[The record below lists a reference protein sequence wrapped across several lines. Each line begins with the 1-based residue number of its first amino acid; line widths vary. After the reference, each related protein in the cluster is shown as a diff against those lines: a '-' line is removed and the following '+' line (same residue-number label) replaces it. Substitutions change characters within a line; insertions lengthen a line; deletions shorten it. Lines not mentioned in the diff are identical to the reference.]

1 MSPHVEAQSHKT
13 IPTNTTGVEPFGT
26 RFLTPNDLKNI
37 STWKNDIYDK
47 SLSTRIISPIGDF
60 LAKYIPAT
68 LAPNVLTLASLV
80 CALQA
85 YYYTFMY
92 RKTHPYFAS
101 ATAIVM
107 FTLYQL
113 FDCVDGKHAKNIRNE
128 SPLGYLF
135 NQACDNVAVIFII
148 ITMAMLMGFDPDID
162 SDARCVWYA
171 VQTGQLV
178 FLWSQLSAFKKGFI
192 TYGLFTGP
200 GEALFV
206 FQMAIVVK
214 MLTGFDY
221 FRGPI
226 SRILAMLPDTL
237 SGDPVSQVHTVYY
250 AFLIALIIR
259 VVVIKENPATRNIL
273 LFCLLYRTVPSLL
286 FVLGITNSTSLESI
300 ICDGLFMSIVT
311 ADLVVA
317 RMAHRDVHGWLVFMA
332 MVSLLDKLAIIAC
345 AVFYY
350 CSIFYDICSY
360 MNLPM
365 FTPVKNVY
373 IDGVFDL
380 CHLGHKN
387 HIARAL
393 NYGNRLFVGVMS
405 DEDVRKYK
413 RDPIM
418 TLEERVAEVQSL
430 RCVYKVIPNAPCFGM
445 DKEFIR
451 KWNIHVV
458 LASPEYDK
466 PDDNYYRVPRE
477 MGILQIMP
485 RTEGVSTSDIIK
497 RIKNRTDLD

>member
-1 MSPHVEAQSHKT
+1 MSPPHVETQSHKT
-13 IPTNTTGVEPFGT
+13 IP
-26 RFLTPNDLKNI
+26 NI
-37 STWKNDIYDK
+37 FDK
-47 SLSTRIISPIGDF
+47 SVSTRIISPIGD
-60 LAKYIPAT
+60 L
-68 LAPNVLTLASLV
+68 
-80 CALQA
+80 
-85 YYYTFMY
+85 Y

-148 ITMAMLMGFDPDID
+148 ITMAMLMGFDPDIE
-162 SDARCVWYA
+162 SDARCIWYS

-214 MLTGFDY
+214 VLTGFDY
-221 FRGPI
+221 FWGPI
-226 SRILAMLPDTL
+226 SRVLAMLPDAL

-259 VVVIKENPATRNIL
+259 VAVIKETPATRNIL
-273 LFCLLYRTVPSLL
+273 LFCLLYRTVP
-286 FVLGITNSTSLESI
+286 
-300 ICDGLFMSIVT
+300 M
-311 ADLVVA
+311 VA

-466 PDDNYYRVPRE
+466 PDDNYYKVPRE

>member
-162 SDARCVWYA
+162 SDARCIWYA
-171 VQTGQLV
+171 
-178 FLWSQLSAFKKGFI
+178 LSAFKKGFI

-221 FRGPI
+221 FWGPI
-226 SRILAMLPDTL
+226 SRILAILPDAL

-300 ICDGLFMSIVT
+300 IC
-311 ADLVVA
+311 
-317 RMAHRDVHGWLVFMA
+317 
-332 MVSLLDKLAIIAC
+332 
-345 AVFYY
+345 
-350 CSIFYDICSY
+350 
-360 MNLPM
+360 
-365 FTPVKNVY
+365 
-373 IDGVFDL
+373 
-380 CHLGHKN
+380 
-387 HIARAL
+387 
-393 NYGNRLFVGVMS
+393 
-405 DEDVRKYK
+405 
-413 RDPIM
+413 
-418 TLEERVAEVQSL
+418 
-430 RCVYKVIPNAPCFGM
+430 
-445 DKEFIR
+445 
-451 KWNIHVV
+451 
-458 LASPEYDK
+458 
-466 PDDNYYRVPRE
+466 
-477 MGILQIMP
+477 
-485 RTEGVSTSDIIK
+485 
-497 RIKNRTDLD
+497 